1 MQRLQRLNLLRLW
14 RRVGGSRS
22 ALLIAT
28 VAVLVVGTLGTG
40 TVLVTRALAH
50 TAASAQR
57 HSPKPGHPSV
67 KAEGAWFQQSHIG
80 KSHPAPNARA
90 NALQQARKLPV
101 SSLGVDRAA
110 NGANGPS
117 SSPSSSPS
125 LSTTGGSWTGLGPQP
140 IDSTTCPSYCNNYGL
155 NSGRITATAVNP
167 SNTNELW
174 AGAADGGLWH
184 STDGGAH
191 WTPATDGQATLS
203 IGSISV
209 DPNNPSTIYVGT
221 GEANLNADAYWGDG
235 ILKSTDDGATW
246 TLLGSSI
253 FGGLGIAKIAV
264 NPNNS
269 NDVLAAVGFDG
280 FTAPSGSLVPF
291 ANTGIWQ
298 STDAGVNWTQVLHN
312 SHDSLLGFDAGTDV
326 VFDPGV
332 PGSVYAGLANS
343 LGAPTS
349 TYTS

>member
-203 IGSISV
+203 IGSISA

-246 TLLGSSI
+246 TLLGSKHI
-253 FGGLGIAKIAV
+253 VKRVAWFRQPPRAGGKKDDLCV
-264 NPNNS
+264 PHS
-269 NDVLAAVGFDG
+269 
-280 FTAPSGSLVPF
+280 TATGGTDQPQPTSHRAGSL
-291 ANTGIWQ
+291 AR
-298 STDAGVNWTQVLHN
+298 
-312 SHDSLLGFDAGTDV
+312 SHGPALRPRLQRAPDCC
-326 VFDPGV
+326 DPCV
-332 PGSVYAGLANS
+332 RV
-343 LGAPTS
+343 
-349 TYTS
+349 